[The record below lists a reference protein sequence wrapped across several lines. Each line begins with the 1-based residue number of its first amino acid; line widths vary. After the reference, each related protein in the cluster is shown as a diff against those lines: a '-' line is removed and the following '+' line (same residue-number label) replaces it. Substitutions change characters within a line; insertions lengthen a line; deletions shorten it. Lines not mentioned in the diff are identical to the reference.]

1 MVATPRQIRIF
12 TATWQPY
19 SCIYTI
25 TPLDGSQH
33 PPAGVPL
40 LLRLRVYFRFVYYTV
55 CMYALFICRLC
66 LLFSSLYCLF
76 LYLAHII
83 DCFLLKKKK
92 WGYFIII
99 YVPNLMVKK
108 PRLNSSFAVNCIIK
122 LTWHTTFLW
131 IMKCRMIEI
140 HNSRFFYCAPG
151 HFCPT
156 HAATDI
162 DFCKSLLSLPPKK
175 INGLFLCKGGNI

>member
-1 MVATPRQIRIF
+1 MAANIHQQGYRCCYVYACTLGL
-12 TATWQPY
+12 
-19 SCIYTI
+19 STI
-25 TPLDGSQH
+25 LYVCMLCLY
-33 PPAGVPL
+33 AG
-40 LLRLRVYFRFVYYTV
+40 FVYYFQV
-55 CMYALFICRLC
+55 CAV
-66 LLFSSLYCLF
+66 LF
-76 LYLAHII
+76 LYLTHII
-83 DCFLLKKKK
+83 DCFSLKKKK

-140 HNSRFFYCAPG
+140 HNSRFFYCAPE

-162 DFCKSLLSLPPKK
+162 DFCKSFLSLPKKK
-175 INGLFLCKGGNI
+175 INGLFFCAKGEIYNINT